1 MAVNLPTELLRS
13 FAAIVDSGSML
24 AATERV
30 FVTQSALSLQMK
42 RLEETVQA
50 SLFQRDGRRLAL
62 TPAGQTLLGFAREI
76 LATNDRAV
84 SALNGDALAGPAR
97 VGLVQDFAETLLPGV
112 LTRFTQ
118 LNPDAQLQVRVGGSP
133 DLLDDLAADRL
144 DVVLCMGA
152 ADDPAAVRVAPMR
165 WLGAPAAAEQ
175 AVLPLAVLERPCRF
189 RDAAL
194 AALEASGR
202 PYRLVLETPSLS
214 VLRAAVDAGLAVTC
228 RTSVFGAPPLFGD
241 AAARLPE
248 LPRVA
253 YVRHLRPAPHA
264 TIARLGDL
272 MHAAILALDPEP
284 GPGEH
289 PDADPA
295 IAVPAVAQA

>member
-24 AATERV
+24 RATERV

-50 SLFQRDGRRLAL
+50 ALFQREGRRLKL
-62 TPAGQTLLGFAREI
+62 TPAGQTLLTYARDI

-97 VGLVQDFAETLLPGV
+97 VGLVQDFAETLLSGV
-112 LTRFTQ
+112 LAQFAQ
-118 LNPDAQLQVRVGGSP
+118 LNPDTQLQVRVGGSP
-133 DLLDDLAADRL
+133 QLLDDLAADRL

-152 ADDPAAVRVAPMR
+152 ADDVAAIRVAPMV
-165 WLGAPAAAEQ
+165 WLGDDDLAQED
-175 AVLPLAVLERPCRF
+175 VLPLAILERPCRF

-194 AALEASGR
+194 AALDATGR
-202 PYRLVLETPSLS
+202 PYRVVLETPSLS
-214 VLRAAVDAGLAVTC
+214 VLRAAVDSGLGVTC
-228 RTSVFGAPPLFGD
+228 RTRIFSRRTVGAAVLQ
-241 AAARLPE
+241 RLPA

-253 YVRHLRPAPHA
+253 YVRHARAQPHA
-264 TIARLGDL
+264 TILRLAEL
-272 MHAAILALDPEP
+272 MRTAVLDLDPE
-284 GPGEH
+284 G
-289 PDADPA
+289 
-295 IAVPAVAQA
+295 